1 MQATPRRIA
10 IVGATSSIAEH
21 CARRWAE
28 SAPSEFVLVARDA
41 DRTERIATDLRVRG
55 ATLALGFAFAAQ
67 EVAKV
72 PIEPT
77 DQRLDAIVT
86 ETGLIPLQP

>member
-41 DRTERIATDLRVRG
+41 DRTERIAADLRVRG
-55 ATLALGFAFAAQ
+55 ATRTS
-67 EVAKV
+67 V
-72 PIEPT
+72 
-77 DQRLDAIVT
+77 
-86 ETGLIPLQP
+86 IPSTWC